1 MCVAETQR
9 VLMAVQAEGKRMSM
23 AMIVTGLGYGDESK
37 GATVDKL
44 TRKFPVDTIVRYN
57 GGSQCA
63 HNVVTP
69 EGVHH
74 CFSQFGAGMLAN
86 NKVKTH
92 LSRFMLVNP
101 LNMMREAEELGKL
114 TDDVWGRTTVDR
126 KAVIITPYHRLINRR
141 REDARGESRHGSCGA
156 GVGVAREWH
165 LKYGDAVLLAGDC
178 VDYSSTRNKMRFL
191 RDLYCQEVGYYNA
204 TEEPSYHVLTEEYRN
219 WPANIVDGL
228 ELTECMVFEGAQG
241 VLLDE
246 THGTAPHNTWTD
258 TTFNNANT
266 LLDEIGVTERVRI
279 GCLRTYHTRHGH
291 GPFSAESHS
300 MNLPEPHNGTN
311 EYQGLFRV
319 GHFDFIQAQHAI
331 DIVGGIDYLALSHID
346 YLERMGLKESFADD
360 IAALLDVPLGMR
372 ANGPTAAHR
381 EITFDRKKVYA

>member
-1 MCVAETQR
+1 MRAY
-9 VLMAVQAEGKRMSM
+9 LA
-23 AMIVTGLGYGDESK
+23 IGLGYGDESK

-44 TRKFPVDTIVRYN
+44 CRKFSVDTIVRHG

-86 NKVKTH
+86 NKVRTH

-101 LNMMREAEELGKL
+101 INMMKEADALGKL

-141 REDARGESRHGSCGA
+141 REDARGENRHGSCGA

-165 LKYGDAVLLAGDC
+165 LKHGDAVLLAGDC
-178 VDYSSTRNKMRFL
+178 VDYFSIRNKLRFL
-191 RDLYCQEVGYYNA
+191 RDLYCQEVGYYNGA
-204 TEEPSYHVLTEEYRN
+204 EEPSYHILTDAYHN
-219 WPANIVDGL
+219 WPVDL
-228 ELTECMVFEGAQG
+228 VDEIPASECMVFEGAQG

-266 LLDEIGVTERVRI
+266 LLDEMDVTERVRI

-291 GPFSAESHS
+291 GPFPAENHS
-300 MNLPEPHNGTN
+300 LDLPEPHNGAN
-311 EYQGLFRV
+311 EYQGAFRV
-319 GHFDFIQAQHAI
+319 GHFDFLKARQAI

-346 YLERMGLKESFADD
+346 YLSRMGLHETFADD
-360 IAALLDVPLGMR
+360 IAGILGVPLGMK
-372 ANGPTAAHR
+372 ADGPTAAHR
-381 EITFDRKKVYA
+381 AVLLDRKEVCV